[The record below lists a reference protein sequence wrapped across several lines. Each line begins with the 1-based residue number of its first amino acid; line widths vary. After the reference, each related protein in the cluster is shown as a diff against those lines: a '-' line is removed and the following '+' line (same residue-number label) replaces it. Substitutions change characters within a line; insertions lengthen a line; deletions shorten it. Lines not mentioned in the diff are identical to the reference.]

1 MCLSQENDE
10 RRYETRNG
18 KDFDKY
24 ETQQRKKNY
33 DAVNRLC
40 EIGKERQE
48 VEKKLRQAQHRKQ
61 RLENKMEYLSKKR
74 FNNQKARNHRLIHKG
89 IAIECVDKNT
99 ELLTET
105 EFYELAEEV
114 FGDSSVKER
123 VARIVNGRREAV
135 EEAEMIFEIA
145 EQKKG

>member
-1 MCLSQENDE
+1 MI
-10 RRYETRNG
+10 G

-24 ETQQRKKNY
+24 EKKQLKKNY
-33 DAVNRLC
+33 DSYSRLG
-40 EIGKERQE
+40 EIRMKQE
-48 VEKKLRQAQHRKQ
+48 DTEKKLQQAQHRKQ

-99 ELLTET
+99 ELLMET

>member
-1 MCLSQENDE
+1 M
-10 RRYETRNG
+10 NG
-18 KDFDKY
+18 KDFGKY
-24 ETQQRKKNY
+24 EKERLKKNY
-33 DAVNRLC
+33 DAYSRLG
-40 EIGKERQE
+40 EIRIKQE
-48 VEKKLRQAQHRKQ
+48 NAEKKLLQAQHRKQ

>member
-1 MCLSQENDE
+1 MI
-10 RRYETRNG
+10 G

-24 ETQQRKKNY
+24 EKKQLKKNY
-33 DAVNRLC
+33 DAYSRLG
-40 EIGKERQE
+40 EIRMKQE
-48 VEKKLRQAQHRKQ
+48 DAEKKLQQAQHRKQ

-89 IAIECVDKNT
+89 IAIECVDKNI

-105 EFYELAEEV
+105 EFYELTEDI

-123 VARIVNGRREAV
+123 VARMVAGRREAL
-135 EEAEMIFEIA
+135 EEAVRLFEHA
-145 EQKKG
+145 EQGKG